1 MNVEALVAYLAA
13 WAKVLINTIYEA
25 MDWLKIN
32 FGA

>member
-1 MNVEALVAYLAA
+1 MNVEALVTYLAE
-13 WAKVLINTIYEA
+13 WAKVLVDTIMEA